1 MTTSRFRTLI
11 LASES
16 PRRKDLLAR
25 AGFFF
30 HVFSVKVS
38 ENLEKNLTVDEQ
50 ILAIARRKADAS
62 LRSYKTLKSEPFL
75 MLAADTMVIL
85 GGEPLGKPSG
95 PDQAFDY
102 LSRLSGKMHEVK
114 TAVVLVEGPVEDG
127 LTLENLRMR
136 QPKVS
141 SGSQR
146 TSGPVSTTNSA
157 GVTSEISYVEAIE
170 TTQVFFRH
178 LSDREIREYIQTGEP
193 LDKAGAYGIQGLG
206 GNFVEKI
213 IGTFDNVVGLPMEVV
228 HRLIRQG
235 EWQVKI
241 EK

>member
-1 MTTSRFRTLI
+1 MRTLI

-50 ILAIARRKADAS
+50 ILLIARRKAEAS
-62 LRSYKTLKSEPFL
+62 LRAYKSLKHEPFL

-85 GGEPLGKPSG
+85 DGEPLGKPSG

-102 LSRLSGKMHEVK
+102 LSRLSGRPHEVK
-114 TAVVLVEGPVEDG
+114 TAVVLVEGPADPG
-127 LTLENLRMR
+127 TSFENLKMK
-136 QPKVS
+136 QS
-141 SGSQR
+141 
-146 TSGPVSTTNSA
+146 
-157 GVTSEISYVEAIE
+157 IE

-178 LSDREIREYIQTGEP
+178 LSEREIREYIETKEP

-206 GNFVEKI
+206 GGFVEKI
-213 IGTFDNVVGLPMEVV
+213 SGSFDNVVGLPVDVV
-228 HRLIRQG
+228 HRLLRDG
-235 EWQVKI
+235 GWSVRI